1 MMDSLHDDADN
12 PISSRGLSLKILA
25 VLSNKGGSGKTTV
38 SLSLAVAAVEAGLS
52 VAVVDLDPQSNS
64 ADWGDSREADAPAV
78 VSAQAAR
85 LTPVL
90 DAARSNGVDLA
101 VLDTAPRSEEAALK
115 AARASNYALLI
126 ARPSI
131 HDLRAL
137 RYSKDV
143 LDLAKA
149 PGSVLLN
156 GVPHQ
161 GSHGDEA
168 EAALRGWGL
177 DVAPV
182 RMSQRAAHYNA
193 ASGGMT
199 AVDYEPRSRAA
210 EECREVLQW
219 VMGRAEMKS

>member
-1 MMDSLHDDADN
+1 M
-12 PISSRGLSLKILA
+12 KILA

-38 SLSLAVAAVEAGLS
+38 TLSLAVAAVEAGMS
-52 VAVVDLDPQSNS
+52 VAVIDLDPQSNS
-64 ADWGDSREADAPAV
+64 ADWGDSREAESPVV

-85 LTPVL
+85 LGPVL
-90 DAARSNGVDLA
+90 DAARENGVDLA

-115 AARASNYALLI
+115 AARVSDFAFLI

-137 RYSKDV
+137 RYSKDL

-149 PGSVLLN
+149 PGAVLLN

-168 EAALRGWGL
+168 QAALEGWGL
-177 DVAPV
+177 EVAPV

-193 ASGGMT
+193 AAGGLT
-199 AVDYEPRSRAA
+199 AIDYEPKSRAA
-210 EECREVLQW
+210 EESREVLRW
-219 VMGRAEMKS
+219 LLAREEMAD